1 MKVVILCG
9 GQGTRLREETEYK
22 PKPMVEVGGRPIVW
36 HVMQTYAHHGFKQ
49 FVLALGFKGN
59 VIKEYFL
66 NHRHMHNDVTV
77 QLTDGSV
84 TIHPSQD
91 QLDWAVTMADTG
103 EKTLKGAR
111 IARVARHL
119 DGERFMVT
127 YGDGV
132 SDVDISRLLAFHR
145 EAGTIGTFTGV
156 RMPSRFGTIQ
166 ADSGG
171 RIQSWQ
177 EKPLLDSYINGG
189 FFVFERRFLDYLSD
203 DEACELEKEPLE
215 RLAAAGQLSMYPHDG
230 YWHCMDTYRDYLHL
244 NELWAAGEAPWVSR
258 SIPAGGVR

>member
-36 HVMQTYAHHGFKQ
+36 HIMQTYAHHGFNR
-49 FVLALGFKGN
+49 FVLALGFKGY

-66 NHRHMHNDVTV
+66 NHRYMHNDVTV
-77 QLTDGSV
+77 QLADGSV
-84 TIHPSQD
+84 TIHPNQD
-91 QLDWAVTMADTG
+91 QLDWTVTMADTG
-103 EKTLKGAR
+103 EKSLKGAR
-111 IARVARHL
+111 IARAARHL

-171 RIQSWQ
+171 RIQSWH

-215 RLAAAGQLSMYPHDG
+215 RLAAEGQLSMYPHDG

-244 NELWAAGEAPWVSR
+244 NEIWAAGPAPWVRETASTR
-258 SIPAGGVR
+258 RL